1 MPITNIKC
9 EICNSIKNCKFLE
22 INKVYTFR
30 CENCIKIKKNIEI
43 VIEVHDTNK
52 CLKNAE
58 NINNN
63 NDNNN
68 NDNNNNN
75 YDNNY
80 NDNINLINNRQYCCP
95 LTTIIRNCLKFF
107 KKCFNVKL
115 N

>member
-80 NDNINLINNRQYCCP
+80 NDNINLINNRQYCCS
-95 LTTIIRNCLKFF
+95 LTIIIRNCLKFF